1 MMKKTYPTI
10 IIIILAATI
19 IPLFTPTA
27 VAQEATATLHMQNCD
42 VGCILTLDITSPVSV
57 SEYQVSIK
65 TSNTIILD
73 TSQTTLTGFMAGSTH
88 LVLEGSSL
96 DEHRWFNL
104 QSQGGTVG
112 SLSIPISNHETGA
125 SILLDKV
132 DIFDADGNIIETV
145 TIGDIDVGITTNTI
159 SITSISTSTR
169 TNTVTNTV
177 TSLST
182 RTSTATA
189 TATVTSTRT
198 MMATSTKVNTA
209 TTTTTVTSAQTTITQ
224 TVSSTSTAKVTAV
237 LVTQAQST
245 STITNTQT
253 NTETIEE
260 GSSAG
265 IYAIVFAIIGI
276 AILGL
281 AVLRQQ
287 NEDLFTRL
295 REKLPF

>member
-27 VAQEATATLHMQNCD
+27 VAQEATATIEIQNCN
-42 VGCILTLDITSPVSV
+42 VSCLLTVVILSPTSV
-57 SEYQVSIK
+57 SEYQIAIK
-65 TSNTIILD
+65 VSNTINLVP
-73 TSQTTLTGFMAGSTH
+73 SSTLTTGFMSGSSH
-88 LVLEGSSL
+88 LTLEGSSL

-112 SLSIPISNHETGA
+112 RLTIPISNYAGK
-125 SILLDKV
+125 SIILDKV
-132 DIFDADGNIIETV
+132 NLIDDDGNRIDVVIP
-145 TIGDIDVGITTNTI
+145 GDGNVDVGIAAATTVTTTI
-159 SITSISTSTR
+159 TTTSIATSTST
-169 TNTVTNTV
+169 NIV

-182 RTSTATA
+182 RTS

-198 MMATSTKVNTA
+198 MMATSTTVRTA

-237 LVTQAQST
+237 QVASTQST

-253 NTETIEE
+253 NTETVEE
-260 GSSAG
+260 GSAFG
-265 IYAIVFAIIGI
+265 VYTIVFAVI
-276 AILGL
+276 AIILLGL

-287 NEDLFTRL
+287 REDLFTKL
-295 REKLPF
+295 REKIPF